1 MKQQIL
7 FISIF
12 ILGFIGYNS
21 FFIVKEQEQA
31 VVTQFGKPVGESVT
45 TPGFQFKIPFIQKVQ
60 FFEKRIL
67 KWDGEPNSLTTNDKT
82 FIWVDTTARWRVKDP
97 LLFLKSVKDTFNAER
112 IIRDRINGSVR
123 DFVQKYDLI
132 EIIRSSDWQPE
143 YTATTEKQD
152 EIAIKVGRDRFSQ
165 EVKENVA
172 QKMEGLGIELL
183 DVLIKRIN
191 YTDTVR
197 NNVYER
203 MISERQRI
211 AEKIRSDGQ
220 AEKARIIGRMNR
232 EFNEIISKANEE
244 AQIIRGQADKKATEI
259 YSQYAIDPEFYKF
272 YSTLESYKKTLGENT
287 SLVINT
293 DSPFYNLFKDINFLN

>member
-1 MKQQIL
+1 MKQSLIIL
-7 FISIF
+7 FL
-12 ILGFIGYNS
+12 ILGFVAYNS

-31 VVTQFGKPVGESVT
+31 VVTQFGKPVGDSVVT
-45 TPGFQFKIPFIQKVQ
+45 AGLQFKIPFIQKVQ

-82 FIWVDTTARWRVKDP
+82 FIWVDTTARWRIQDP
-97 LLFLKSVKDTFNAER
+97 LLFLKSVKDIHNAER

-152 EIAIKVGRDRFSQ
+152 EIVIKIGRDQFSE

-211 AEKIRSDGQ
+211 AEKIRSDGE

-232 EFNEIISKANEE
+232 ELNETISKANKE
-244 AQIIRGQADKKATEI
+244 AQIIRGQADKEATEI

-287 SLVINT
+287 TLVINT
-293 DSPFYNLFKDINFLN
+293 NSPLYHFFKDIESLN